1 MVDNVALPTVPESIG
16 ITDLIQQ
23 HYLLSGTVGEA
34 TLTVDQLA
42 SHQHWIATSHNGW
55 GNAAGG
61 NGYREN
67 GYNTDAAGGSQA
79 HTHDISNGATGNA
92 SILPP
97 YYALSYIIRIM

>member
-1 MVDNVALPTVPESIG
+1 MIPI
-16 ITDLIQQ
+16 
-23 HYLLSGTVGEA
+23 LSGTVGEA